1 MLTFRGFLNTERKE
15 VIRMRQLFYA
25 VARHGVM
32 LRALF
37 VLTVMAAIAIA
48 GGAPYSNGP

>member
-1 MLTFRGFLNTERKE
+1 
-15 VIRMRQLFYA
+15 MRQLFYA
-25 VARHGVM
+25 GARHGVL

-48 GGAPYSNGP
+48 GGAPDWFYP